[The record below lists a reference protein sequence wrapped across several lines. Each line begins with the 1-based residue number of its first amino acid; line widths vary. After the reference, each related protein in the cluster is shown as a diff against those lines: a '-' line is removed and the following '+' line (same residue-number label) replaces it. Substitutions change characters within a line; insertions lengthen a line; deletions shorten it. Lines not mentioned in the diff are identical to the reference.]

1 MFYEN
6 GKPKGADAKGESFN
20 LSEVD
25 KLIKSSNAELLAS
38 ILQQLKNSSYSPSG
52 ANSREE
58 EDFSKDTI
66 EQLAKMMGEKREEG
80 SQDIGKKIEIESNL
94 EKDKETVD
102 LLRSLD

>member
-6 GKPKGADAKGESFN
+6 GKPKVADIKGESFN

-38 ILQQLKNSSYSPSG
+38 ILQQLKNTSYSPSG
-52 ANSREE
+52 ANAREE